1 MGSGELEELRR
12 QIDEMIGKGWIK
24 PSESEFGAPVLFVP
38 KKGGKLRMC
47 IDYRRL
53 NRITRKNAF
62 PLPRIDDL
70 LDVAGG
76 CKVFSKID
84 LKSGYHQIEVDPA
97 DQHKTA
103 FKTRDGLYEFTVMPF
118 GLTNAPATFQSLM
131 DKVLRHQINQ
141 FVVVYLDDILIF
153 SKSMEEHMRHLEEV
167 MQILKDA
174 QLHLNLEK
182 CAEAIKRHFEKLGM
196 HGEPGKGNYKW
207 KCQDCELVFP
217 GTAKS
222 CAEHFKSTTK
232 GPRSNINRLGGRL
245 SAEEREKRELGRLE
259 GIALVLG
266 KAVTPAL
273 SQDCP
278 SNVEGTYEPEGEEES
293 SSPQPLQNRV
303 NTGLSTTAN
312 VRKYFLRM
320 IEKVRDAERSFIP
333 VKYDTQRTKRLDM
346 SRARVEE
353 GVLRQQ
359 RSWARTGCMLQLDGW
374 TDIRGIPHLNVMV
387 SFPTG
392 VLFCHVPCAAHCL
405 DLMLHD
411 IGKIEWVAETVTKA
425 NDMVKFVMNHQRVRD
440 VYYIHAGGRQLL
452 RPAATRF
459 ATNFH
464 MLDRLKKQRKALVAM
479 VTDDMWTATLVPH
492 AQRSTLHEMEDIILD
507 AAGSWDLV
515 NKAIN
520 VVYDIVLLLT
530 LMDGNGPTISKFY
543 ANMDRIVE
551 RLRVNKDLK
560 MDQRDEIEVMVMR
573 RWNAMT
579 TPLHCAALFLDP
591 EYRSS
596 EPHKDAEI
604 QDGFYTWVYTWL
616 KGASQKVCDQVEYEV
631 NCWVHN
637 IGKFS
642 SQVAM
647 DAARMQNPA
656 AWWKRWCNEPQHL
669 QPHAI
674 RLLGQGSSASGCE
687 RNWSLFAAIHTKQRN
702 GLAPETMHK
711 LVYSK
716 WNMRLLDMLQQ
727 MLERAKDLI
736 ELDDPPTEE
745 EQKEAKERVKVAER
759 RLKSLTSAGDNVV
772 PPADGGDDE
781 DGDEA
786 VVPCRKE
793 CNLEEIEEGQHG
805 DCRGLT
811 KANNFLIKRT
821 QTDVRRK
828 ARTLG
833 TEERMH
839 AHKKG
844 GGDTLPHGAATTT
857 PQKETGTS
865 SAQPDSSTPK
875 KN

>member
-1 MGSGELEELRR
+1 M
-12 QIDEMIGKGWIK
+12 
-24 PSESEFGAPVLFVP
+24 
-38 KKGGKLRMC
+38 
-47 IDYRRL
+47 
-53 NRITRKNAF
+53 
-62 PLPRIDDL
+62 
-70 LDVAGG
+70 
-76 CKVFSKID
+76 
-84 LKSGYHQIEVDPA
+84 
-97 DQHKTA
+97 
-103 FKTRDGLYEFTVMPF
+103 
-118 GLTNAPATFQSLM
+118 
-131 DKVLRHQINQ
+131 
-141 FVVVYLDDILIF
+141 
-153 SKSMEEHMRHLEEV
+153 
-167 MQILKDA
+167 
-174 QLHLNLEK
+174 
-182 CAEAIKRHFEKLGM
+182 
-196 HGEPGKGNYKW
+196 
-207 KCQDCELVFP
+207 
-217 GTAKS
+217 
-222 CAEHFKSTTK
+222 
-232 GPRSNINRLGGRL
+232 NRLCGRL

-266 KAVTPAL
+266 KAVPPAL

-278 SNVEGTYEPEGEEES
+278 SDVEGTYEPEGEEES
-293 SSPQPLQNRV
+293 SRPQPPQNRV
-303 NTGLSTTAN
+303 NACLFTTTN
-312 VRKYFLRM
+312 VWQTTLEEGGAIISKNEEAQRSIDDWLVYGGVPFNMVRSKYFLRM

-359 RSWARTGCMLQLDGW
+359 RSWARTRCMLQLDGW
-374 TDIRGIPHLNVMV
+374 TDIRGRPHLNVMV

-392 VLFCHVPCAAHCL
+392 VLFWKSHCMSGKEKGAAAYFDILPESIHEVGEKSVVGVIMDNAAVCARVGRLAEDTFPLTFHVPCTVHCL

-411 IGKIEWVAETVTKA
+411 IGKIECVAETVTKA

-492 AQRSTLHEMEDIILD
+492 AQRSTLHEMEDVILD
-507 AAGSWDLV
+507 AAGFWDLV

-520 VVYDIVLLLT
+520 VVYDIVLLLK
-530 LMDGNGPTISKFY
+530 LVDGNGPTISKVY
-543 ANMDRIVE
+543 AKMDRIVE
-551 RLRVNKDLK
+551 RLRVSKGLTV
-560 MDQRDEIEVMVMR
+560 DQRDEIEVMVMR

-579 TPLHCAALFLDP
+579 TPLHCATLFLDP

-616 KGASQKVCDQVEYEV
+616 KGASQEVCDQVEYEV
-631 NCWVHN
+631 DCWVQN

-647 DAARMQNPA
+647 DAAR
-656 AWWKRWCNEPQHL
+656 
-669 QPHAI
+669 
-674 RLLGQGSSASGCE
+674 CE
-687 RNWSLFAAIHTKQRN
+687 RNWSLFAAIHTKERD

-727 MLERAKDLI
+727 MPERAKDLI
-736 ELDDPPTEE
+736 EWDDPLTEE

-772 PPADGGDDE
+772 PPADAGDDE

-786 VVPCRKE
+786 AVPCREE

-805 DCRGLT
+805 DWRGLM
-811 KANNFLIKRT
+811 KAGNFLIECS

-833 TEERMH
+833 TEEHMR

-844 GGDTLPHGAATTT
+844 GGDTLPHGAATTA
-857 PQKETGTS
+857 PQNETGTS
-865 SAQPDSSTPK
+865 SAQPDPQRLKKTRGRPRKNPLTDLDGSHAVTAEGEDNPTQITDKNEVEGGNDEGLPSSDQGMARKRPRDGEEEGSSDYPSSDDELSLAEK
-875 KN
+875 KRRGS